1 MATTATVL
9 DNIKV
14 NYPSMLDQ
22 FDLRGSEHALLNKG
36 IQNANMG
43 TGIVSADLVNKAK
56 DSWGRTIDIPVM
68 SAQAGALG
76 TGLTCTA
83 VGTEAVSAFVNVT
96 WVTVSAAWKMEPT
109 KNDQNEISY
118 LQEFARKYTD
128 NIRAIADNIDIAVDA
143 ALTTA
148 LCPAAQYASS
158 YVGGGAKY
166 GALVADRVQSSLAL
180 RPEFFNDYT
189 SIQKAD
195 DIRGRY
201 DVIGSTNL
209 ESIVRQSAAQGAG
222 NDTNEAFQFGAYDF
236 TWSNNVTVSAA
247 SDATMYILPKGS
259 YGVIFRNAPD
269 PRYGRSTTD
278 GKIYGT
284 AFDDTL
290 GTMVD
295 TMYYSTCADINALSG
310 NAADV
315 AAVQET
321 HQVAVHYGI
330 ITPYSNFA
338 VSGKAGVIR
347 AADLLTL

>member
-1 MATTATVL
+1 MTATVL
-9 DNIKV
+9 QNIRV
-14 NYPSMLDQ
+14 NYPSLLDQ
-22 FDLRGSEHALLNKG
+22 FDLRGTEYALLNKG

-43 TGIVSADLVNKAK
+43 TGIISADLISKAR

-76 TGLTCTA
+76 TGITCTA

-96 WVTVSAAWKMEPT
+96 WVTVSAAFTMEPT

-118 LQEFARKYTD
+118 VQEFARKYTD
-128 NIRAIADNIDIAVDA
+128 NIRAIAENVDVAIDT

-158 YVGGGAKY
+158 YVGVGNKY
-166 GALVADRVQSSLAL
+166 GALVADRVQSSLAN
-180 RPEFFNDYT
+180 RVDFFNDYT

-195 DIRGRY
+195 DIRGRF

-209 ESIVRQSAAQGAG
+209 ESIVRQSAAQGQA
-222 NDTNEAFQFGAYDF
+222 NDTNEAFQFNGYDF
-236 TWSNNVTVSAA
+236 TFSNNVTVSAA

-259 YGVIFRNAPD
+259 YGIIFRNAPD
-269 PRYGRSTTD
+269 PTNNRRTTD
-278 GKIYGT
+278 GKQYGT
-284 AFDDTL
+284 AFDPTL
-290 GTMVD
+290 GAMVD
-295 TMYYSTCADINALSG
+295 TMFYSQCADINALSG
-310 NAADV
+310 NAADT
-315 AAVQET
+315 AAVQEV

-330 ITPYSNFA
+330 LTPYSNFA

-347 AADLLTL
+347 AADLLTA